1 MEPRGTS
8 SITWRV
14 VVELM
19 VMMVV
24 VGSSVGV
31 MLVVVGRG
39 DEGFFSGGCFH

>member
-14 VVELM
+14 VVEP
-19 VMMVV
+19 VVMVV